1 MNINMNGSGK
11 VVIDGREF
19 NGRNV
24 QISGNKVI
32 VDGVTQDG
40 ELVGNIN
47 VTVHGDVESLSNGSG
62 KVTARNV
69 GNIKTGSGGVE
80 CGNVSGN
87 ITTGSGDVDCEDVGG
102 NIRTGSG
109 DVVRR

>member
-40 ELVGNIN
+40 EIVRMWAEIYAPDLVMWFADKFN
-47 VTVHGDVESLSNGSG
+47 ENGTSVYSY
-62 KVTARNV
+62 KY
-69 GNIKTGSGGVE
+69 S
-80 CGNVSGN
+80 
-87 ITTGSGDVDCEDVGG
+87 
-102 NIRTGSG
+102 
-109 DVVRR
+109 

>member
-19 NGRNV
+19 NG
-24 QISGNKVI
+24 
-32 VDGVTQDG
+32 
-40 ELVGNIN
+40 
-47 VTVHGDVESLSNGSG
+47 
-62 KVTARNV
+62 RNV